1 MNGNLPTSILSFL
14 GALVA
19 TLVLTPLVREI
30 NAKLGMIDY
39 PDARR
44 VNTVPVPRGGG
55 IAIFVGVFSV
65 FILLRKLFG
74 IDMPG
79 HADGRFFR
87 IFILTFAVTALGYV
101 DDKFSLKPLVKLAGQ
116 IVVAVMTWWWAGLG
130 FSDLW
135 PVIPAW
141 LDCLITVFWIIG
153 AVNAFNLIDGLDGL
167 ATGLG
172 LVAVVGM
179 AGALCFAKSV
189 AEASF
194 YFAFAGGLVGFLRY
208 NYNPASVFLGDSGS
222 MMIGYLLAVLPLCSH
237 VPNSFMVSV
246 GVPLLAM
253 GVPVFDAFLAIVRR
267 SIRKLLP
274 NASAG
279 SVMTADKDHLH
290 HRILRTMGLNQKRAA
305 LALYALAAVLVV
317 FAMAG
322 MLLKTKSGGVWLVAI
337 ALVSAVMFRD
347 MARVEFF
354 DFGLLLNS
362 VAHSDN
368 SAARRFRAKLAT
380 PLLAAYDIAVL
391 VVVYIVCVK
400 LLVHYGGVH
409 MLRVAGMLRVV
420 CVFAGL
426 AFFRTYS
433 TAWGRATN
441 SNYMWLLL
449 ACGFGTMLSSAIVYY
464 FPFDFHRS
472 TAAFTVLYAS
482 LSFVALAVGRS
493 IRPIA
498 RDLFYAIDCSRI
510 VSRKDVS
517 RILVYGAGLRYQAF
531 RREFVRKTSRNAS
544 VIVGLMDDDIFL
556 RGQYVGDVKVY
567 GPLME
572 APEIINRLNADT
584 VVVACE
590 VSENWLNVIKE
601 TLAPTGVRIRMFE
614 FKERELN

>member
-1 MNGNLPTSILSFL
+1 MSGNLPASILAFIGSL
-14 GALVA
+14 AV
-19 TLVLTPLVREI
+19 TLVLTPLVRSI
-30 NAKLGMIDY
+30 NARLGMIDY

-55 IAIFVGVFSV
+55 VAIFIGVFSV
-65 FILLRKLFG
+65 FALLRIFFG
-74 IDMPG
+74 VSMPG
-79 HADGRFFR
+79 HATGRFLR
-87 IFILTFAVTALGYV
+87 IFVLTFAVTALGYV
-101 DDKFSLKPLVKLAGQ
+101 DDKFSLKPFVKLAGQ
-116 IVVAVMTWWWAGLG
+116 IAVAVLTWWWANLG

-135 PVIPAW
+135 PAIPAW
-141 LDCLITVFWIIG
+141 LDCIITVFWIIG

-189 AEASF
+189 AEATF

-222 MMIGYLLAVLPLCSH
+222 MMIGYLLSVLPLCSH

-267 SIRKLLP
+267 TIRRLLS
-274 NASAG
+274 NGSG

-290 HRILRTMGLNQKRAA
+290 HRILRSVGLSQRRAA
-305 LALYALAAVLVV
+305 LALYALAVVLVGI
-317 FAMAG
+317 AMAG
-322 MLLKTKSGGVWLVAI
+322 MLLKTKSGGMWLVAI

-354 DFGLLLNS
+354 DFGLLLDE
-362 VAHSDN
+362 VAHS
-368 SAARRFRAKLAT
+368 SSSTARRFRAKLAV
-380 PLLAAYDIAVL
+380 PMMAVFDIAALVL
-391 VVVYIVCVK
+391 VYIVCVK
-400 LLVHYGGVH
+400 LLVHNGGVH
-409 MLRVAGMLRVV
+409 MLRTACMLRTV
-420 CVFAGL
+420 CVFMAL
-426 AFFRTYS
+426 LVFRVYS
-433 TAWGRATN
+433 TAWARATN
-441 SNYMWLLL
+441 LNYMQLLL
-449 ACGFGTMLSSAIVYY
+449 ACGFGTVIGSAIVYY

-472 TAAFTVLYAS
+472 TAAFTALYAS
-482 LSFVALAVGRS
+482 IAFVFLASVRS
-493 IRPIA
+493 LRAVA
-498 RDLFYAIDCSRI
+498 RDVFYAIDCSRI
-510 VSRKDVS
+510 VARKDVS

-531 RREFVRKTSRNAS
+531 RREFVRKASRNAN
-544 VIVGLMDDDIFL
+544 VIVGIIDDDIFL
-556 RGQYVGDVKVY
+556 RGQYVGDAKVY
-567 GPLME
+567 GPLIE

-590 VSENWLNVIKE
+590 ISEEWLKVVRE

-614 FKERELN
+614 FKERELS

>member
-1 MNGNLPTSILSFL
+1 M
-14 GALVA
+14 
-19 TLVLTPLVREI
+19 
-30 NAKLGMIDY
+30 NAKFGMIDY
-39 PDARR
+39 PEARR

-65 FILLRKLFG
+65 FMLLRFFFG
-74 IDMPG
+74 VDMPG
-79 HADGRFFR
+79 HAAGRFFR
-87 IFILTFAVTALGYV
+87 IFVLTFAITALGYV
-101 DDKFSLKPLVKLAGQ
+101 DDKFSLTPWVKLAGQ
-116 IVVAVMTWWWAGLG
+116 VVVAAMTWWWVDLG
-130 FSDLW
+130 FADLW
-135 PVIPAW
+135 PVIPVW
-141 LDCLITVFWIIG
+141 LDCLITVLWIIG

-172 LVAVVGM
+172 LVAVIGM

-189 AEASF
+189 AQASF

-267 SIRKLLP
+267 SIRRLLP
-274 NASAG
+274 NSTGG

-290 HRILRTMGLNQKRAA
+290 HRILRTVGLNQRRAA
-305 LALYALAAVLVV
+305 LALYACAAVLVV
-317 FAMAG
+317 IAMAG
-322 MLLKTKSGGVWLVAI
+322 MLLKTKSGGMWLVAI

-362 VAHSDN
+362 VAHSGN
-368 SAARRFRAKLAT
+368 SAARKFRAKFSM
-380 PLLAAYDIAVL
+380 PLLMTYDIAVL
-391 VVVYIVCVK
+391 VAVYFVCVK

-409 MLRVAGMLRVV
+409 MLRVACMLRTL

-426 AFFRTYS
+426 VFFRTYS
-433 TAWGRATN
+433 MAWGRATN
-441 SNYMWLLL
+441 ANYMRLLL

-472 TAAFTVLYAS
+472 TAAFTVLYAT
-482 LSFVALAVGRS
+482 LSFIALAIVRS
-493 IRPIA
+493 IRPFA
-498 RDLFYAIDCSRI
+498 RDMFYAIDCSRI
-510 VSRKDVS
+510 VARKDVS

-531 RREFVRKTSRNAS
+531 RREFVRKASRNTS
-544 VIVGLMDDDIFL
+544 VIVGLIDDDIFL

-567 GPLME
+567 GPISE

-584 VVVACE
+584 VVIACE
-590 VSENWLNVIKE
+590 VPESWLKVVKE
-601 TLAPTGVRIRMFE
+601 TLAPTGVRLRMFE